1 MGSLLLVVRR
11 WVIAIATLAAL
22 GCGGSELTLPDDG
35 DGTGGAGATPPPSAS
50 SPGRIAPVEGG
61 SQTAVTGE
69 EVPISPAVRVVDSLG
84 QPIGGYE
91 VTFVVTGGGGTLL
104 DPSRVTGP
112 DGIARVGRW
121 TLGSP
126 GLNTVEAR
134 AGSLSG
140 SPVVFEAT
148 ALSRGDVDHFVFVV
162 QPDGVR
168 VNQAQTIEVAMVDRA
183 GNVVPLSGIEIYLGL
198 FKRQDDGEYGVR
210 NKVLRGDRFADTEK
224 GVATFHL
231 ALSEVGTYQFR
242 ALSDELPEVGPQ
254 GPEPFLFSR
263 PFNVY

>member
-1 MGSLLLVVRR
+1 MGSLLFVRR
-11 WVIAIATLAAL
+11 RLIAIATVAAL

-35 DGTGGAGATPPPSAS
+35 TGGPGANPSPPSAS

-61 SQTAVTGE
+61 SQAAVTGE
-69 EVPISPAVRVVDSLG
+69 DVPISPAVRVVDSLG

-104 DPSRVTGP
+104 EPSQVTGP

-134 AGSLSG
+134 AESLTG

-168 VNQAQTIEVAMVDRA
+168 VNKAQTIQVAMVDAA

-198 FKRQDDGEYGVR
+198 FKRQNNGEYGVR
-210 NKVLRGDRFADTEK
+210 NKVLRGDRFADTEN

>member
-1 MGSLLLVVRR
+1 MGSSLFLRR
-11 WVIAIATLAAL
+11 RVIAIATLAAV

-35 DGTGGAGATPPPSAS
+35 DSTGGSGANPSPPSAS
-50 SPGRIAPVEGG
+50 NPGRIAPVEGG

-69 EVPISPAVRVVDSLG
+69 DVPIRPAVRVVDSLG

-104 DPSRVTGP
+104 DPSQVTGP

-126 GLNTVEAR
+126 GLNMVEAR
-134 AGSLSG
+134 AESLSG

-148 ALSRGDVDHFVFVV
+148 ALSRADVDHFVFVV

-168 VNQAQTIEVAMVDRA
+168 VNQAQTIQVAMVDRA

-198 FKRQDDGEYGVR
+198 FKRQDDGEYRVR
-210 NKVLRGDRFADTEK
+210 NKVLRGDRFADTEN
-224 GVATFHL
+224 GVATFRL